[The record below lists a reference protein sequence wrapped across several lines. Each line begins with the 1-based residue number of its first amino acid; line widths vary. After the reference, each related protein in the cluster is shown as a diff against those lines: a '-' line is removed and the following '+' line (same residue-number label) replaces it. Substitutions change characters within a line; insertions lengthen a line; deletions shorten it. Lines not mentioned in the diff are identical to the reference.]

1 MAPVW
6 SPPLRQPIIVYRDSD
21 SRGSSYKISLL
32 HADNLAFADNLGMDS
47 APVIYRGKLKS
58 EI

>member
-1 MAPVW
+1 MASVW
-6 SPPLRQPIIVYRDSD
+6 SPLLRQPIIVYRDSE
-21 SRGSSYKISLL
+21 SRGNSHKMSLL
-32 HADNLAFADNLGMDS
+32 HADNLAFADNLRMDS